1 MSNDQLHA
9 RGKTLEDLF
18 FEQLDRK
25 KIEAL
30 RARAA
35 AEEAATG
42 LSASTG
48 IDDPE
53 LLRTIVGLGVTPD
66 TLAAFALVP
75 LLFVAWADGLLDEAE
90 RRAVLVEATAMG
102 LREGSP
108 GHELLQG
115 WLTREPNG
123 ALFDA
128 WQAFHVEL
136 ARHLSDAARASFR
149 SDLQEKAGRI
159 ARASGGFLGLGS
171 VSEVEQAALDRL
183 AGLLA

>member
-1 MSNDQLHA
+1 MSNDVLHA

-30 RARAA
+30 RAKAA
-35 AEEAATG
+35 AEESVAG

-48 IDDPE
+48 IDDAA
-53 LLRTIVGLGVTPD
+53 LLQTIVGLGVTPD

-75 LLFVAWADGLLDEAE
+75 LLFVAWADGLLDENE
-90 RRAVLVEATAMG
+90 RKAVLVEAAAMG
-102 LREGSP
+102 LREGTP
-108 GHELLQG
+108 GHALLSG
-115 WLTREPNG
+115 WLTREPKD

-136 ARHLSDAARASFR
+136 AKHLSDAAKASFR
-149 SDLQEKAGRI
+149 SDLQAKAGRV
-159 ARASGGFLGLGS
+159 ARASGGFLGLGA
-171 VSEVEQAALDRL
+171 VSDVEQAALDRL